1 MSLWSQSGPKR
12 FFDCLCVVLAL
23 PILIPVS
30 LLIAIAVWLTSP
42 GPVLFLQERVGR
54 YGHSFTILKFRTMT
68 HSEDVAHN
76 LVTTSNNQQ
85 FTLVGP
91 FLRRWKLDELPQLLN
106 VLLGDM
112 SLVGPRPKI
121 PEHQIGELLCRPG
134 ITGAATIAFARE
146 ETILA
151 DLPGHDLGDFY
162 RDVILP
168 LKHKLDT
175 DYMAKATFI
184 SDFDLLLN
192 TALRRWNSSEID
204 RLLNS
209 DPSVTGV
216 RKQSGSVAST
226 QVSEM
231 SRGEVL
237 LSAQQMTG
245 D

>member
-12 FFDCLCVVLAL
+12 FFDCLCVVFAL
-23 PILIPVS
+23 PFLIPVS
-30 LLIAIAVWLTSP
+30 LLIAVAVRLTSS
-42 GPVLFLQERVGR
+42 GPVLFLQDRVGR
-54 YGHSFTILKFRTMT
+54 YGRSFTILKFRTMI
-68 HSEDVAHN
+68 HAEDIAHN
-76 LVTTSNNQQ
+76 PVTTSSNQR
-85 FTLVGP
+85 FTVIGP
-91 FLRRWKLDELPQLLN
+91 FLRRWKLDEIPQFLN

-112 SLVGPRPKI
+112 SLVGPRPKL
-121 PEHQIGELLCRPG
+121 PEHQIGELQCRPG

-151 DLPGHDLGDFY
+151 HLPGHDLGDFY

-184 SDFDLLLN
+184 SDFNLLLN

-209 DPSVTGV
+209 DASLVGY
-216 RKQSGSVAST
+216 RIHSGAVVAS
-226 QVSEM
+226 QVAEM
-231 SRGEVL
+231 SRSEVL
-237 LSAQQMTG
+237 LSPQQMTG